1 MKTAKAD
8 IRISVR
14 RGDDVT
20 RKIELFAHLLPGRY
34 TVKVDGVKPEKVS
47 TTTVTEVM
55 HKLREWLSAPTK
67 RSSK

>member
-1 MKTAKAD
+1 MKAD
-8 IRISVR
+8 IIISAK
-14 RGDDVT
+14 RGDGQT
-20 RKIELFAHLLPGRY
+20 RKIEMFSYFPPSHY
-34 TVKVDGVKPEKVS
+34 TVKVDGVKSPF